1 MAVSAKVHR
10 KLEWWLEHY
19 ARVGYAAKGVIYG
32 TIGLLAL
39 FEAMDFN
46 TGETVGSQGVLRRI
60 AGQPFGRVLLVVL
73 TISIVGYV
81 VWRFIQAVIDP
92 EHNTSFKADGDPDS
106 DWSWSDILRR
116 ISYACSGMAYLT
128 VAYSAFETLD
138 LAFEDSGSGRALEDR
153 ALMVMQQPLGR
164 VAVGAGGLIV
174 CGIGCYYFYRAI
186 KAEFRKRFKRHQM
199 SDAAKTW
206 ASIVGRVG
214 IAARGFVYL
223 VIGGSAIR
231 AAWEFD
237 PSMIRTTEGALS
249 AFENNPT
256 DEWILAILG
265 IGFMAYA
272 VHMGFQARY
281 RSIDPL

>member
-1 MAVSAKVHR
+1 MAVSRRVHQ
-10 KLEWWLEHY
+10 KIEWWLEHY

-32 TIGLLAL
+32 VVGLLAL
-39 FEAMDFN
+39 FEAMDFK
-46 TGETVGSQGVLRRI
+46 TGETVGSDGVLRRI

-73 TISIVGYV
+73 TVSLIGYV
-81 VWRFIQAVIDP
+81 VWRFIQAAIDP
-92 EHNTSFKADGDPDS
+92 EHNNSFKDGDKDS

-116 ISYACSGMAYLT
+116 ISYACSGIAYLA

-138 LAFEDSGSGRALEDR
+138 LASEDSGSGRALEDR
-153 ALMVMQQPLGR
+153 ALMIMQQPLGR
-164 VAVGAGGLIV
+164 VAVGIGGLIV

-186 KAEFRKRFKRHQM
+186 KAEFRKRFKRHHM
-199 SDAAKTW
+199 SDAAKIW
-206 ASIVGRVG
+206 ATIAGRVG

-223 VIGGSAIR
+223 VIGGSALR

-237 PSMIRTTEGALS
+237 PSMIKTTEGALS
-249 AFENNPT
+249 TFDDNPA
-256 DEWILAILG
+256 DEWILAVLG